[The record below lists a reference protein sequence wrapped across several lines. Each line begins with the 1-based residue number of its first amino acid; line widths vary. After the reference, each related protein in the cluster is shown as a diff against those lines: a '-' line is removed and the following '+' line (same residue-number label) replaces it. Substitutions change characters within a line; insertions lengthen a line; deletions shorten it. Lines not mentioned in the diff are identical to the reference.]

1 MIFVYKALS
10 AKPFQE
16 VAYQALR
23 PHPELNLLQIYK
35 VNLCMRGK
43 VPKLC
48 MGVTKIKKKKKKKK
62 NPADNTQ
69 GIWREFIT
77 QASN

>member
-48 MGVTKIKKKKKKKK
+48 MGVTKIKKKKKEKK

-77 QASN
+77 